1 MTFMLLALDE
11 WAVEDW
17 FSDCKM
23 KQIIL
28 TSFLGIEWNCDQIK
42 QVSSTHEPKSSNV
55 RWQNVAISL
64 QGAAKIELLS
74 F

>member
-1 MTFMLLALDE
+1 MLLALDG

-17 FSDCKM
+17 FSDCTM